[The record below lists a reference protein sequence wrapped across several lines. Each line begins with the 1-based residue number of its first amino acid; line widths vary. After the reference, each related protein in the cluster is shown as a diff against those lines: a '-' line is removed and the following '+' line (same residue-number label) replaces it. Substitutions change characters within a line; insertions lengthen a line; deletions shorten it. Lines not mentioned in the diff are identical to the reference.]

1 MIFSSLIFV
10 FGFLPP
16 LLVLIFFFH
25 KWINVQNII
34 LFFAS
39 LLFYIWGE
47 PQYIGLFVSI
57 IVLNWMLTLIAE
69 QNKHLLLHRIIGT
82 VTISFDVLILF
93 WFKYAKWI
101 GNVFGYSI
109 GIDVLPIGISFYMF
123 QAISY
128 VADVVLLD
136 KYKAEKN
143 PINVGLYI
151 AFFPQLIAG
160 PIVRYEEI
168 KEQISDREIT
178 IDFFEE
184 GCFRFVFGFC
194 KKVLLADSM
203 AVIVNKAFS
212 IGTELTF
219 SFAWLGAI
227 AYTLQIFMDFSG
239 YSDMAIGL
247 GLMFGFKIPE
257 NFNNPY
263 KARSI
268 QDFWRRWHITLSVWF
283 RDYVY
288 IPLGGNRKE
297 RWKTIFNVAIVWLL
311 TGFWH
316 GANFTFVLWGMIYGC
331 LILFEKVLNI
341 NEKLKNLEWGG
352 VVGSIVYRLF
362 TLFSIIL
369 LWVLFRAGSLSDAVE
384 YIQKMFCF
392 EVTRVDET
400 ILYLSEFKWAILIC
414 VVLCI
419 ISDEMI
425 MKKRVIFWPG
435 MLILFIVSISYLV
448 KGTFSPFLYFNF

>member
-39 LLFYIWGE
+39 LLFYTWGE
-47 PQYIGLFVSI
+47 PKYIGLFVSI

-203 AVIVNKAFS
+203 AVIVNKAFF

-352 VVGSIVYRLF
+352 
-362 TLFSIIL
+362 
-369 LWVLFRAGSLSDAVE
+369 
-384 YIQKMFCF
+384 
-392 EVTRVDET
+392 
-400 ILYLSEFKWAILIC
+400 
-414 VVLCI
+414 
-419 ISDEMI
+419 
-425 MKKRVIFWPG
+425 
-435 MLILFIVSISYLV
+435 
-448 KGTFSPFLYFNF
+448 